1 MRKYSYP
8 IWLEFIMYRVS
19 LAIVM
24 RYLLERNNRTSVFLI
39 HLGSILLLATSR
51 PNCEI
56 SQEVLLDKYMYQ
68 KMAIIGLL
76 WWCVQFV
83 RK

>member
-8 IWLEFIMYRVS
+8 IWLELIMYRVS

-39 HLGSILLLATSR
+39 RLGSILLLATSC

-56 SQEVLLDKYMYQ
+56 SQEVLLDTYMYQ